1 MPHYVVY
8 FISQCGITV
17 NEIFR
22 TVRLHIYFFATEAQA
37 QRETDMT
44 DHPDDRNTLDEIRA
58 IKKRLKTRL
67 LILTHH
73 YQRSE
78 IVDIGDF
85 RGDSFG
91 LSQKAAADKA
101 AQFIVFCGVHFM
113 AESAAI
119 LCQPHQS
126 VQIPALEAGC
136 WMADMADN
144 QAVKRAWEDVATIV
158 DEGSVMPIVYMN
170 SDAELKAFC
179 GRQGGTVCTSSNA
192 PAAFRWALSQREKI
206 FFFPDEHL
214 GRNTGNQMG
223 IQPDE
228 MIVWNP
234 EEPLGGNTA
243 ESIKEAKVILW
254 EGYCLVHTRFREDH
268 VMKMRK
274 RFPEA
279 RVVVHPE
286 CTQEVVALADAVG
299 STSFIVKDVENVPPD
314 STIVVGTEI
323 NLINRLALEFP
334 DKKVLDLHYSLC
346 PNMFKISP
354 DNLLRTLE
362 HIGQV
367 NRVEVPEAIRAD
379 ARMALDRMLDLAP

>member
-1 MPHYVVY
+1 
-8 FISQCGITV
+8 
-17 NEIFR
+17 
-22 TVRLHIYFFATEAQA
+22 
-37 QRETDMT
+37 MT
-44 DHPDDRNTLDEIRA
+44 DHPDDRNILDEIRT
-58 IKKRLKTRL
+58 IKKRLKHRL

-78 IVDIGDF
+78 IVDLGDF

-126 VQIPALEAGC
+126 VQIPVLEAGC
-136 WMADMADN
+136 WMADMADT
-144 QAVKRAWEDVATIV
+144 QAVKRAWKDVATIV
-158 DEGSVMPIVYMN
+158 DEESVMPIVYMN

-179 GRQGGTVCTSSNA
+179 GRHGGTVCTSSNA

-223 IQPDE
+223 IHPDE

-243 ESIKEAKVILW
+243 ESIKRAKVILW
-254 EGYCLVHTRFREDH
+254 EGYCLVHTRFREDL

-286 CTQEVVALADAVG
+286 CTEEVVALADAVG
-299 STSFIVKDVENVPPD
+299 STSFIVKYVENAPPD
-314 STIVVGTEI
+314 TTIIVGTEI

-354 DNLLRTLE
+354 DNLLTTLE

-367 NRVEVPEAIRAD
+367 NRVEVPEDIRTD
-379 ARMALDRMLDLAP
+379 ARVALDRMLDLAP

>member
-1 MPHYVVY
+1 MNDIDYLSDR
-8 FISQCGITV
+8 IR
-17 NEIFR
+17 EIK
-22 TVRLHIYFFATEAQA
+22 AMA
-37 QRETDMT
+37 QRE
-44 DHPDDRNTLDEIRA
+44 LI
-58 IKKRLKTRL
+58 
-67 LILTHH
+67 ILTHH
-73 YQRSE
+73 YQRKE
-78 IVDIGDF
+78 VVDLGDVQ
-85 RGDSFG
+85 GDSFA
-91 LSQKAAADKA
+91 LSQRAASDKHA
-101 AQFIVFCGVHFM
+101 RYIIFCGVHFM

-119 LCQPHQS
+119 LAQPHQI
-126 VQIPALEAGC
+126 VQIPDEEAGC

-192 PAAFRWALSQREKI
+192 PAAFRWAFSRREKI

-243 ESIKEAKVILW
+243 ESIKRAKMILW

-299 STSFIVKDVENVPPD
+299 STSFIVKYVENAPPD
-314 STIVVGTEI
+314 TTIIVGTEI
-323 NLINRLALEFP
+323 NLVNRLALEFP
-334 DKKVLDLHYSLC
+334 DKKVLELHYSLC

-354 DNLLRTLE
+354 DKLLRTLE

-367 NRVEVPEAIRAD
+367 NRVEVPGAIRAD